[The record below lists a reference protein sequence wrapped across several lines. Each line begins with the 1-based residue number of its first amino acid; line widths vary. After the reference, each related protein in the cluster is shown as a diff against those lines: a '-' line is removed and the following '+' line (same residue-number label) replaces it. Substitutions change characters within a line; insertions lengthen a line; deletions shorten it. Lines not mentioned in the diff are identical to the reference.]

1 VNGPE
6 PLIKDALREIAA
18 EAPAPGRMADAA
30 WRAGRRRRWRGL
42 AAAVTAGAGATAAAI
57 VLALAVTGSP
67 AHTRKPA
74 GPAAVVRLE
83 KPIEFQQIAAI
94 HHGPRCPAGPGWLP
108 GNGACFRVT
117 GPRMTVTELRSA
129 RIVQSPPGS
138 YVLVFR
144 LAGTDIHRFAALT
157 STLATQPSPRNQ
169 LAIIL
174 SGIVFSHP
182 TVRAPVTTGQAVLNG
197 GYTRPGG
204 PEGIL
209 HHLGYRPAGSGG

>member
-1 VNGPE
+1 VNEPA

-18 EAPAPGRMADAA
+18 EAPVPGRLADAA
-30 WRAGRRRRWRGL
+30 WQAGRRRRRRGL
-42 AAAVTAGAGATAAAI
+42 AAAVTAGAGAIAAVIALI
-57 VLALAVTGSP
+57 VTVTGSP
-67 AHTRKPA
+67 VHTGKPA
-74 GPAAVVRLE
+74 GPAAVVRLQ

-94 HHGPRCPAGPGWLP
+94 HHGPHCPAGPGWLP
-108 GNGACFRVT
+108 GSNACFRVT
-117 GPRMTVTELRSA
+117 GPRMRVTELRSA
-129 RIVQSPPGS
+129 RIVQSPPGT

-144 LAGTDIHRFAALT
+144 LAGTDVRRFAALT
-157 STLATQPSPRNQ
+157 SMLARQPSPRNQ

-182 TVRAPVTTGQAVLNG
+182 TVRVPITTGQAVLNG

-209 HHLGYRPAGSGG
+209 HHLGYLPPGSGG